1 MPFLLQT
8 LIIDYLLFFST
19 LIDFCLVIN
28 TPNIFISDI
37 LIIISLFSDV
47 PYTSFPVILSIIS
60 FFSLSFE
67 FTMFI
72 FFSSWLLFLLSFSSS
87 GLAYLCQFLSAVI
100 IFLSPFQRLIFITPF
115 IVEFARDTNASYSL
129 SSLRLQHYEWRFVFA
144 FMHLMFLLLSLFSKQ
159 FPIPLSLFSFH
170 LFFL

>member
-72 FFSSWLLFLLSFSSS
+72 FFSSCFSSS

-129 SSLRLQHYEWRFVFA
+129 SSLRLQHYE
-144 FMHLMFLLLSLFSKQ
+144 
-159 FPIPLSLFSFH
+159 
-170 LFFL
+170 